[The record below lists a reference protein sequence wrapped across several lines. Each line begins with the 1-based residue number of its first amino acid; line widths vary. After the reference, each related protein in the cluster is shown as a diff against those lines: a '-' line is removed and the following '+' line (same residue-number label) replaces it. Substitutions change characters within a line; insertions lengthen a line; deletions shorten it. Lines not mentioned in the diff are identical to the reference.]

1 VAVVRAHRQ
10 VRKPGHRLR
19 REMLFLSHAN
29 PEDDLVTG
37 WLALQLA
44 REGYA
49 VWSDLTKLLGG
60 EAFWDDIQAAIEYRT
75 VKFLYVLRGVR
86 TARTGHWRN

>member
-1 VAVVRAHRQ
+1 MAVVRAHRE
-10 VRKPGHRLR
+10 VRKPGHRPR
-19 REMLFLSHAN
+19 RDMLFRSHAN

-49 VWSDLTKLLGG
+49 VRSDLTKLLGG

-75 VKFLYVLRGVR
+75 VKFL
-86 TARTGHWRN
+86 